1 MSNFF
6 SQHNQSLLLI
16 IFNILSTL
24 GHTVLSILLVKCNL
38 QGESESQTGW
48 PTSYLVTHARY
59 V

>member
-48 PTSYLVTHARY
+48 PTR
-59 V
+59 